1 MSKNKAVLSN
11 YEIIVPI
18 KYLNKVNCKVKQLGT
33 MIQRENEDYFWRL
46 ISKTKNFSCILDSIY
61 ESNEVNKY
69 IDKIPNNTTYVIRDS
84 FLLENLKE
92 GNKIKSDA
100 MLNDELL
107 NLLQKMRFEEIRMSN
122 FMNQEEYLLFWKFLN
137 SSYKNNRLRSLNLKL
152 DSIEQ
157 WHEILQ
163 IWANHKFLNSL
174 SLMYTEE
181 SEESKETEE
190 YLKDAIKS
198 FKSNFETSIY
208 VATLRLK
215 KYIRPKYRVLQPLPS
230 LPTLPTP
237 PTFQGLSTSHFP
249 TVSTNPLS
257 YSQPQR
263 NQRLPKSN
271 FRQNPN

>member
-1 MSKNKAVLSN
+1 M
-11 YEIIVPI
+11 
-18 KYLNKVNCKVKQLGT
+18 KYLNKVNCNVKHLGN
-33 MIQRENEDYFWRL
+33 MIQREKEDYFWSL
-46 ISKTKNFSCILDSIY
+46 ISKTKNFSCTLGSIY
-61 ESNEVNKY
+61 ESNEINKY
-69 IDKIPNNTTYVIRDS
+69 IDKIPNNTTYSIRDS
-84 FLLENLKE
+84 ILLKNLKE
-92 GNKIKSDA
+92 GNKIESDA
-100 MLNDELL
+100 VLNDELL
-107 NLLQKMRFEEIRMSN
+107 DLLQKMRFEEIRMSN
-122 FMNQEEYLLFWKFLN
+122 TMNHEEYLLFWNFLN

-157 WHEILQ
+157 WLEILQ
-163 IWANHKFLNSL
+163 IWANHKFLCSL

-208 VATLRLK
+208 VATLKLK
-215 KYIRPKYRVLQPLPS
+215 NYIRPKLPVLQPLSSLPALS
-230 LPTLPTP
+230 TLPTLPALPTLPTP
-237 PTFQGLSTSHFP
+237 PTLPGLSTSHSP

-263 NQRLPKSN
+263 NQSLLKSN